1 MINAW
6 LILMSSQDEV
16 NYDLPVH
23 WISKNARYRIIEL
36 MLTTRSIT
44 ELSRVL
50 GVSPTAIRKYIKRQS
65 HPSDEVMYEAIR
77 NAGFY
82 EKDMIISIVIDD
94 LVEAVQRLYKSIDEK
109 YREELRRKLSIVLG
123 ISH

>member
-1 MINAW
+1 MVD
-6 LILMSSQDEV
+6 SSEPG
-16 NYDLPVH
+16 LPVH
-23 WISKNARYRIIEL
+23 WVSKNARYRIIEL

-65 HPSDEVMYEAIR
+65 HPSDEVLEMAIR

-82 EKDMIISIVIDD
+82 ERDMIMSIIIDD
-94 LVEAVQRLYKSIDEK
+94 LVEALQRLYRSVDDKHK
-109 YREELRRKLSIVLG
+109 EEIRRKMLEITGSK
-123 ISH
+123 H